1 MSFSFDKESL
11 QVWAVAIIVIAAFI
25 ALALS
30 PYKPKK
36 DNL

>member
-1 MSFSFDKESL
+1 MSFSFNAESL
-11 QVWAVAIIVIAAFI
+11 QVGVVVILVTIAFV

-30 PYKPKK
+30 PYKPKR